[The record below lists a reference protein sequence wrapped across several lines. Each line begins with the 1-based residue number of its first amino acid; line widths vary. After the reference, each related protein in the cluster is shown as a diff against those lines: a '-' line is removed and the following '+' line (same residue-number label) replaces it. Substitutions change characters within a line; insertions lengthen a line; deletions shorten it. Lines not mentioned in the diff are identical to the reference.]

1 MSKVKSLSAN
11 VLKIIAAISMVID
24 HIGFMIFP
32 KITIFR
38 ILGRIAFPVFAYF
51 LAKGC
56 YYTKNKLKHFL
67 TLFIVAAVC
76 QTVYYLAMKSL
87 NMSILTTF
95 CISEALIY
103 LLFYL
108 KKSIIENKTV
118 ISVILTF
125 AFILSIILTYFLNEK
140 VYIDYGFWGCMAP
153 LIISI
158 FSFGNLPVN
167 EKLKKLDCFVT
178 EMILLGVAICLL
190 PLSNALGWINFFSL
204 FAIVLLLFYNGERG
218 KYNMKYF
225 FYVFYPLHLCLIEGI
240 IMLINL

>member
-1 MSKVKSLSAN
+1 MKSLSAN
-11 VLKIIAAISMVID
+11 ALKIIAAVSMVID

-32 KITIFR
+32 NVKLFR

-56 YYTKNKLKHFL
+56 YYTRNKLKHFL
-67 TLFIVAAVC
+67 TLFIVAFVC

-87 NMSILTTF
+87 EMSILTTF

-108 KKSIIENKTV
+108 KKNLIEKKTFKSCV
-118 ISVILTF
+118 FMLALFLGIT
-125 AFILSIILTYFLNEK
+125 LTYYVCK
-140 VYIDYGFWGCMAP
+140 KIVIDYGFWGCMTP
-153 LIISI
+153 LIVSL

-167 EKLKKLDCFVT
+167 EKLKKLDHMTT
-178 EMILLGVAICLL
+178 ELILLAVAVCFL
-190 PLSNALGWINFFSL
+190 PLSNRLGYINFFSL
-204 FAIVLLLFYNGERG
+204 VGVALLSLYNGERG

-225 FYVFYPLHLCLIEGI
+225 FYIFYPLHLCVLEGI
-240 IMLINL
+240 VMLINL